1 LTPAQSDGLA
11 LAKRHFNQGAERL
24 AAGAVDQ
31 AIGHFERATALAAS
45 WPDAHVALARA
56 YIRAEAR
63 GKAEQALN
71 LALKV
76 DPGRAEAVHLLGAL
90 YCELDRY
97 DEALPLL
104 TSAAAAEP
112 DNAQFQRDLGA
123 VLMFFGDLP
132 AARRTLLRAVELDP
146 YVPEIIDTLPRL
158 IDVNDG
164 SPECERLLAV
174 LESLAARVD
183 EMPDAAR
190 LQLHFALAKAWE
202 DRGETDLAFA
212 ELAKANAI
220 KRSALSFDIEDAEQR
235 LEAIAETFD
244 RALLDRLAGGGVDSA
259 QPVFIVGMPRSGSTL
274 VEQIISAHSQA
285 HGAGEVRLLPAIAET
300 TRGRSGEIFPYWAT
314 NLNRADYRSIGQS
327 YLDRLPPALPGQVRV
342 TDKWLENFEHLG
354 LIHLALPRATIIHCR
369 RDPGDVGF
377 SCFSLRFT
385 QGQEY
390 AYDLVELGRYWRA
403 YDRLMAHWRQVLPPG
418 RMLEVPYEAVVEDL
432 EGWARRIVEYCGL
445 PWEDACLRFYDSRR
459 AVRSASAAQVR
470 EPIYRR
476 SVGRW
481 KPFARHLAPMFEA
494 MGRSE
499 RVAREAD

>member
-1 LTPAQSDGLA
+1 
-11 LAKRHFNQGAERL
+11 
-24 AAGAVDQ
+24 
-31 AIGHFERATALAAS
+31 
-45 WPDAHVALARA
+45 
-56 YIRAEAR
+56 
-63 GKAEQALN
+63 
-71 LALKV
+71 
-76 DPGRAEAVHLLGAL
+76 
-90 YCELDRY
+90 
-97 DEALPLL
+97 
-104 TSAAAAEP
+104 
-112 DNAQFQRDLGA
+112 
-123 VLMFFGDLP
+123 
-132 AARRTLLRAVELDP
+132 
-146 YVPEIIDTLPRL
+146 
-158 IDVNDG
+158 
-164 SPECERLLAV
+164 
-174 LESLAARVD
+174 
-183 EMPDAAR
+183 
-190 LQLHFALAKAWE
+190 
-202 DRGETDLAFA
+202 
-212 ELAKANAI
+212 
-220 KRSALSFDIEDAEQR
+220 
-235 LEAIAETFD
+235 
-244 RALLDRLAGGGVDSA
+244 
-259 QPVFIVGMPRSGSTL
+259 VFIVGMPRSGSTL

-314 NLNRADYRSIGQS
+314 SLNRADCGSIGQS

-342 TDKWLENFEHLG
+342 TDKWLENFENLG

-403 YDRLMAHWRQVLPPG
+403 YDRLMAHWREALPPG

-432 EGWARRIVEYCGL
+432 EGWARRIVEHCGL

-494 MGRSE
+494 MGRPE
-499 RVAREAD
+499 RVADGAD